1 MPSYS
6 SEVKNELTRVVGEDF
21 CCQAAE
27 LAALFRMGGAMSI
40 GGQMQ
45 LGINFVTENAALARK
60 VLNLIKGKFEL
71 KTEVMVSRSRRL
83 KKNNR
88 YMIKV
93 VPAPEVVD
101 LLAALGI
108 MRHDGWNHGDDTA
121 ICESECC
128 KRAYLRGAFL
138 GGGSVNRP
146 EGEYHLEMVTENR
159 PFAHTLVTMM
169 EHFGFTAGQTER
181 KKDCMIYLK
190 DGDEIMRFLR
200 LIGVE
205 EAMQSFEQVR
215 HVKNVRNQV
224 NRLVNCE
231 TANLNKTVMA
241 ASRQVAHI
249 KRIDKYI
256 GLEKLAPNLREAAH
270 LRLTHPEAPLQE
282 LVDLTGGAVSKSGM
296 NHRLRKLEKLAQEL
310 PGGESF

>member
-1 MPSYS
+1 MASYS
-6 SEVKNELTRVVGEDF
+6 SEVKNELTRVTGDDF

-108 MRHDGWNHGDDTA
+108 MRADGWNDGDDTA
-121 ICESECC
+121 ICEEECC

-159 PFAHTLVTMM
+159 LFASTIVTMM
-169 EHFGFTAGQTER
+169 EGFGFPVGQTER

-190 DGDEIMRFLR
+190 DGDAIMRFLR

-215 HVKNVRNQV
+215 HVKSVRNQV

-249 KRIDKYI
+249 KRIDQYI
-256 GLEKLAPNLREAAH
+256 GLENIAPNLREAAR
-270 LRLTHPEAPLQE
+270 LRLAHPEAPLQE
-282 LVDLTGGAVSKSGM
+282 LVDLMEGRVSKSGM
-296 NHRLRKLEKLAQEL
+296 NHRLRKLEKLAEEL
-310 PGGESF
+310 PGGDIS

>member
-6 SEVKNELTRVVGEDF
+6 SEVKNELTRVTGEDF

-71 KTEVMVSRSRRL
+71 RTEVMVSRSRRL

-108 MRHDGWNHGDDTA
+108 MGQDGWNHGSDMA
-121 ICESECC
+121 ICEKDCC

-146 EGEYHLEMVTENR
+146 EGEYHLELVTENR
-159 PFAHTLVTMM
+159 LFAATLVDMM
-169 EHFGFTAGQTER
+169 KHFDFPVGETER

-190 DGDEIMRFLR
+190 DGDAIMRFLR

-215 HVKNVRNQV
+215 HVKSVRNKV

-241 ASRQVAHI
+241 ATRQVACI
-249 KRIDKYI
+249 KRIAEYMGMDR
-256 GLEKLAPNLREAAH
+256 LPPNLREAAS
-270 LRLTHPEAPLQE
+270 LRLAHPEAPLQE
-282 LVDLTGGAVSKSGM
+282 LVDMTGGKVSKSGM
-296 NHRLRKLEKLAQEL
+296 NHRLRKLEQLAQDL
-310 PGGESF
+310 PGGE